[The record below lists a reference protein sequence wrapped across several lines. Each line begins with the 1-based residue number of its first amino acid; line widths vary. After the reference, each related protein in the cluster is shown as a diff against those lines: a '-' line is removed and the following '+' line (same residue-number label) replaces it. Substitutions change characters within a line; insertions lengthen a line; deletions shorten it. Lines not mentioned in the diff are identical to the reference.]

1 MSLGEIWWQT
11 IPDAVRLYTEL
22 GENICKEIHVV
33 LQHPE
38 HLPWKDIF
46 KEKFEA
52 YIHGHDSN
60 RSLNW
65 VSASSIGDDKDSLGA
80 YLLRHCCKEEL
91 RCRFRP
97 GIGYARFLATDCER
111 STLKDTYLVIDGATA
126 KQIEKWIPFLSEYA
140 SFLDGA
146 SGCVCFIMTAEAMDC
161 LPCKGVRQIEYDKF
175 VTDYDSLIFSLIASG
190 EQQVGS
196 NTLRQYLG
204 ELVISVTGTD
214 VELGAACIRAGESFM
229 RDPHGVLTELAATGS
244 YSNGNFFPMAPDVSE
259 IQNLIWITQ
268 LKLLMPKI
276 EMFRQSFLES
286 HKDEIQQHLPCEN
299 AINETITD
307 YRHVELGLLWSF
319 YCKNYFN
326 IIGSRDE
333 QNLKL
338 YREARNQLA
347 HLKPLDY
354 AMVKK
359 LL

>member
-1 MSLGEIWWQT
+1 M
-11 IPDAVRLYTEL
+11 
-22 GENICKEIHVV
+22 
-33 LQHPE
+33 
-38 HLPWKDIF
+38 
-46 KEKFEA
+46 
-52 YIHGHDSN
+52 
-60 RSLNW
+60 
-65 VSASSIGDDKDSLGA
+65 
-80 YLLRHCCKEEL
+80 
-91 RCRFRP
+91 
-97 GIGYARFLATDCER
+97 
-111 STLKDTYLVIDGATA
+111 
-126 KQIEKWIPFLSEYA
+126 
-140 SFLDGA
+140 
-146 SGCVCFIMTAEAMDC
+146 
-161 LPCKGVRQIEYDKF
+161 
-175 VTDYDSLIFSLIASG
+175 
-190 EQQVGS
+190 
-196 NTLRQYLG
+196 
-204 ELVISVTGTD
+204 
-214 VELGAACIRAGESFM
+214 ELGAACIRAGESFM

-244 YSNGNFFPMAPDVSE
+244 YSNGNFFPTAPDVSE

-307 YRHVELGLLWSF
+307 YHHVELGLLWSF